1 VERLLLALA
10 IVAVAGVVAL
20 VARRRRQPDAP
31 TQPRYR
37 TPQQVDRADFPY
49 GDHEWL
55 LVAFTSATC
64 HTCADV
70 VAKASVAASAAV
82 GFAEIEY
89 NAQRSLHD
97 RYQIDAVPTLVLAD
111 RHGVVRAAYL
121 GRVTATDLWAAIAEA
136 REPGSLGDAACDH
149 HAVPS
154 QPAEPAEP
162 AQHVQPSRQ
171 ADTN

>member
-1 VERLLLALA
+1 VERLLLAIA
-10 IVAVAGVVAL
+10 IVVAAGVVAL
-20 VARRRRQPDAP
+20 VARRLRQPDAP
-31 TQPRYR
+31 TQARYDA
-37 TPQQVDRADFPY
+37 PQQLDRRDFPFA
-49 GDHEWL
+49 DHEWL

-89 NAQRSLHD
+89 QAERELHR

-111 RHGVVRAAYL
+111 RNGVVRTSYL

-136 REPGSLGDAACDH
+136 REPGILGDGACDRH
-149 HAVPS
+149 
-154 QPAEPAEP
+154 
-162 AQHVQPSRQ
+162 
-171 ADTN
+171 T